1 MTYLAKHANL
11 TYGPQSNIEKYT
23 CVQIYKHKI
32 GLGDLKNM
40 IKLKIVCA
48 FVTVK
53 CLKSIVNFIIKIDQI
68 A

>member
-1 MTYLAKHANL
+1 MVLNQTFKSIHVY
-11 TYGPQSNIEKYT
+11 KYT
-23 CVQIYKHKI
+23 NIKI

-53 CLKSIVNFIIKIDQI
+53 MFKIHFKFYHKD
-68 A
+68 